1 MKVTYLVK
9 LAIFALLLVPLNFVA
24 AYLTGIRCERIAMMI
39 ISFFGIYVLFEFLF
53 KIIQR
58 HKNARYLIKYF
69 MLSGLRIFT
78 ILITAYLFLNP
89 KNIENRNEALFFLFN
104 YLAFLIYDITLKVK
118 FINKNTN

>member
-9 LAIFALLLVPLNFVA
+9 LSILALLLGLLNFVA
-24 AYLTGIRCERIAMMI
+24 AYLTGIRWERATMMI

-53 KIIQR
+53 EIMQR
-58 HKNARYLIKYF
+58 QKKSKYLIKYF
-69 MLSGLRIFT
+69 MLSGLRVFI
-78 ILITAYLFLNP
+78 ILIIAYLFLNP
-89 KNIENRNEALFFLFN
+89 EDIENRNEALFFLFN